1 MFRNYFFIALRNLAR
16 QKLYSL
22 INILG
27 LAVGL
32 ACTILI
38 YLWVN
43 DELSY
48 DKFHE
53 NGENIYRVV
62 ENQFYA
68 GGEIFPVAVT
78 PDPIGKALV
87 DQYPEIENS
96 VRLAGRERTVKY
108 RDKVYSEELLFAS
121 PSIFDVFTFPLLMGD
136 KEKVLSDLYSVVI
149 SEKIALKYFGDQ
161 DPMGKQLTVGDFD
174 VTVTGVMKTIPSNSH
189 LKFDIAIPF
198 MLFEKEGRK
207 LGEWGNNAYYTYVT
221 LNKNADLNLVNEKIK
236 NIIKENNEGSSTEV
250 YLQPLYDI
258 HLYSGNKFTADIQG
272 HGDIVH
278 VNTFS
283 IIALFVLLIACI
295 NFMNLST
302 ARSSKRAREV
312 GMRKVVGAYRHQ
324 IIRQF
329 FIESIITA
337 FISLLFSILIVY
349 LTLPFFNDLSG
360 KQILFNQISA
370 NMFLLFF
377 ALALVT
383 GFISGV
389 YPALYLSSFK
399 PSKVLK
405 NVDGSSKGGSIF
417 RKTLVI
423 LQYSLSII
431 LIISTITVFNQLE
444 YMQNK
449 KLGINKENI
458 AYFGISDDAESKKE
472 TLKLLLL
479 KNPNV
484 LSLTTAGNVPTYY
497 GNSTSSFDW
506 DGKNPE
512 DKVLMHFVSIDEDY
526 SETFGIKM
534 AQGRFF
540 EKNRLSDSSGI
551 VINQA
556 ALKIIG
562 YDDPIGKRLNMWGD
576 DFTIIGVTE
585 DFHFKKLDR
594 KIEPLVMRVFGDWNN
609 VMFARISG
617 HNVAQTLNFIETTYK
632 EFSPENPFEYTFLEE
647 SFDNLYRAEMRLGK
661 LFTSFSVFAIMI
673 SCLGLFGLASFM
685 AERRTKE
692 IGVRKVLGASVSNLT
707 LLLSKEFS
715 KWVIISNLF
724 AWPAAYF
731 LMNQW
736 LVDFAYRI
744 EFPIW
749 IMPLAGIVAL
759 GIALLTVSF
768 QTVKASL
775 LNPIKAIKHE

>member
-1 MFRNYFFIALRNLAR
+1 MFRNYFLIALRNLSR

-78 PDPIGKALV
+78 PDPIGQALV
-87 DQYPEIENS
+87 DQYPEVEKS
-96 VRLAGRERTVKY
+96 VRFAGRTRNVRYK
-108 RDKVYSEELLFAS
+108 DKIYSEELLFAS
-121 PSIFDVFTFPLLMGD
+121 PSIFDVFTFPLLKGD

-149 SEKIALKYFGDQ
+149 GENTALKYFGDE
-161 DPMGKQLTVGDFD
+161 DPVGKQLSVGDFD
-174 VTVTGVMKTIPSNSH
+174 VTVTGVMKTVPSNSH

-198 MLFEKEGRK
+198 KLFEKEGRT
-207 LGEWGNNAYYTYVT
+207 LGKWGNNSYYTYVS
-221 LNKNADLNLVNEKIK
+221 LIENADLNLANEKIK
-236 NIIKENNEGSSTEV
+236 NIIKENNEGSVTEI

-329 FIESIITA
+329 FIESIVTA
-337 FISLLFSILIVY
+337 FISLFFSILIVY
-349 LTLPFFNDLSG
+349 LVLPFFNDLSG
-360 KQILFNQISA
+360 KEILFSQVSA
-370 NMFLLFF
+370 NMFLIFF
-377 ALALVT
+377 ALAFVT
-383 GFISGV
+383 GIISGV

-405 NVDGSSKGGSIF
+405 NADSASKGGSVF

-449 KLGINKENI
+449 KLGMNKENI
-458 AYFGISDDAESKKE
+458 VYFMINDDVESKRE
-472 TLKLLLL
+472 TLKLEML
-479 KNPNV
+479 KNPNI
-484 LSLTTAGNVPTYY
+484 LSLTTSGNIPTYY

-506 DGKNPE
+506 DGKNPD
-512 DKVLMHFVSIDEDY
+512 DKVLMHFTSIDEDY
-526 SETFGIKM
+526 VETFDVEM
-534 AQGRFF
+534 AHGRFY
-540 EKNRLSDSSGI
+540 EKNRLSDSSSI

-562 YDDPIGKRLNMWGD
+562 YEDPIGKRLHMWGD
-576 DFTIIGVTE
+576 DFTIIGVTK
-585 DFHFKKLDR
+585 DFHFKKLNK
-594 KIEPLVMRVFGDWNN
+594 KIEPLVLRLFKDWND
-609 VMFARISG
+609 VMFAKISG
-617 HNVAQTLNFIETTYK
+617 NNVSQTLNFIESTYK
-632 EFSPENPFEYTFLEE
+632 EFATEDPFEYTFLEE
-647 SFDNLYRAEMRLGK
+647 SFDKLYRAEMRLGK
-661 LFTSFSVFAIMI
+661 LFTSFSILAIMI

-685 AERRTKE
+685 AEKRTKE
-692 IGVRKVLGASVSNLT
+692 IGVRKVLGATIANLT
-707 LLLSKEFS
+707 MLLSKEFT
-715 KWVIISNLF
+715 KWVILSNIV
-724 AWPAAYF
+724 AWPAAYYF
-731 LMNQW
+731 MNQW
-736 LVDFAYRI
+736 LLDFAYRI
-744 EFPIW
+744 EFPLW
-749 IMPLAGIVAL
+749 VMPLAGIAAL
-759 GIALLTVSF
+759 VIALLTVSF

-775 LNPIKAIKHE
+775 SNPIKAIKYE